1 MLKKNDIVKYSHIYQ
16 EGEEKY
22 RFIVID
28 AYENRV
34 KIGCLNT
41 SLSLGSI
48 EVVPESELTLCD
60 EDDYLVETWTVGI
73 EKSR

>member
-22 RFIVID
+22 RFIVLD
-28 AYENRV
+28 AYEGRI

-41 SLSLGSI
+41 SIVFGSTSVI
-48 EVVPESELTLCD
+48 PESELTLCD
-60 EDDYLVETWTVGI
+60 EDDYLAETWTVKVG
-73 EKSR
+73 

>member
-28 AYENRV
+28 AYEGRV

-41 SLSLGSI
+41 SLSFGSI

-60 EDDYLVETWTVGI
+60 EDNYLVETWTVRI